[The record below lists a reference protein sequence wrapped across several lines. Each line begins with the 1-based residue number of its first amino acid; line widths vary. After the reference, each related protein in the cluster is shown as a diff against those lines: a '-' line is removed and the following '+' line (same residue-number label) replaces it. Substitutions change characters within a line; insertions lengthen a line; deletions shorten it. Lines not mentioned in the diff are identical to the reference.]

1 MRVGIVGLQH
11 ETNTFI
17 EAPTGMD
24 AFRGNLLAAG
34 DSLRDAVAG
43 SKHELGGFFAGLAEA
58 GVTAV
63 PLFGARALPYGLVA
77 ADAYAELKRRLLAE
91 IRSQLPLD
99 GLLVA
104 PHGAAVSEEVPDM
117 DGDWLHAVR
126 TLVGADVPIV
136 ATGDPHANLSERMA
150 DAVDAIVAYR
160 TNPHVDQRDRGL
172 EAARLVVGR
181 LQGTVTPCMAAVF
194 PPVAIS
200 IDKQCTD
207 ETPLRALVERIEA
220 VRERP
225 DILTASLW
233 LGFPYADVAEMGS
246 AVTVVA
252 NGDPS
257 AAKRAAD
264 EIALA
269 LWDMRDELQADLP
282 GVSDAVDRADRL
294 PPPVCLLDVG
304 DNVGGGSAGD
314 GTALAAELH
323 RRGAGSAFVCIYD
336 PESVAAAETAGRDA
350 VLSLRIG
357 GKTDRLHGE
366 TLAIDC
372 RILDVFDGRFF
383 EPEVRHGG
391 VHHYD
396 QGRTAVVESTQG
408 IVIML
413 TSKRMVPFS
422 LHQLTDFGIDP
433 KTFRFIVAKGVNAP
447 LAAYREVCPSFVRV
461 DTPGSTA
468 ANMTA
473 FEYRHRRCPMFPFE
487 PDLRW
492 AP

>member
-1 MRVGIVGLQH
+1 MRVGIVALQH

-17 EAPTGMD
+17 DAPTGIG
-24 AFRGNLLAAG
+24 AFRGSLLAAG

-43 SKHELGGFFAGLAEA
+43 SQHELGGFFAGLEEAGAEA
-58 GVTAV
+58 I
-63 PLFGARALPYGLVA
+63 PLFGARAMPYGLVSA
-77 ADAYAELKRRLLAE
+77 EAYAELKHRLLAE
-91 IRSQLPLD
+91 IRSYLPLD

-104 PHGAAVSEEVPDM
+104 PHGAGVSRDVRDM
-117 DGDWLHAVR
+117 DGDWLQAVR
-126 TLVGADVPIV
+126 LLVGADVPII
-136 ATGDPHANLSERMA
+136 ATGDPHANLSERMV
-150 DAVDAIVAYR
+150 DAVDAIIAYR
-160 TNPHVDQRDRGL
+160 TNPHVDQRERGL
-172 EAARLVVGR
+172 EAARLLVGR
-181 LQGTVTPCMAAVF
+181 LNGTVSPRMAAAF
-194 PPVAIS
+194 PPLAIS

-207 ETPLRALVERIEA
+207 EPPLSALVERIEA
-220 VRERP
+220 VRVRP
-225 DILTASLW
+225 EILTASLW

-252 NGDPS
+252 NGDPW
-257 AAKRAAD
+257 AAEQAAG

-269 LWDMRDELQADLP
+269 LWNMRAELQVDLP
-282 GVSDAVDRADRL
+282 GVSDAVDRAERL
-294 PPPVCLLDVG
+294 ATPVCLLDVG
-304 DNVGGGSAGD
+304 DNVGGGSAAD

-323 RRGAGSAFVCIYD
+323 RRGAGKAFVCIYD
-336 PESVAAAETAGRDA
+336 PESVAAAQAAGRGA
-350 VLSLRIG
+350 VRTFRIG
-357 GKTDRLHGE
+357 GKTDRMHGE
-366 TLAIDC
+366 SLAIEC
-372 RILDVFDGRFF
+372 RVLDVFDGRFF
-383 EPEVRHGG
+383 EPEIRHGG

-396 QGRTAVVESTQG
+396 QGRTAVVASAAG
-408 IVIML
+408 LVVML

-433 KTFRFIVAKGVNAP
+433 KTFRYIVAKGVNAP

-473 FEYRHRRCPMFPFE
+473 FEYRHRRRPMFPFE

>member
-1 MRVGIVGLQH
+1 MRVGIVALQH

-17 EAPTGMD
+17 QAPTGID

-34 DSLRDAVAG
+34 EPLRDAVAG
-43 SKHELGGFFAGLAEA
+43 SQHELGGFLVGLEEA
-58 GVTAV
+58 RVEAV

-77 ADAYAELKRRLLAE
+77 AEAYAELKHRMLTE
-91 IRSQLPLD
+91 IRSHLPLD

-104 PHGAAVSEEVPDM
+104 PHGAAVSQNVRDV
-117 DGDWLHAVR
+117 DGDWLQAVR
-126 TLVGADVPIV
+126 ALVGTEVPIV
-136 ATGDPHANLSERMA
+136 ATGDPHANLSQRMA
-150 DAVDAIVAYR
+150 KEVDAIVAYR
-160 TNPHVDQRDRGL
+160 TNPHVDQWDRGV
-172 EAARLVVGR
+172 EAARLLVGR
-181 LQGTVTPCMAAVF
+181 LNGTAAPRMAAVF

-207 ETPLRALVERIEA
+207 EQPLSVLVERIEV

-225 DILTASLW
+225 EILTASLW

-252 NGDPS
+252 DGDS
-257 AAKRAAD
+257 LAAEQAAG
-264 EIALA
+264 EIAQA
-269 LWDMRDELQADLP
+269 LWDMRAALQVDLP
-282 GVSDAVDRADRL
+282 GVAAAADRAERL
-294 PPPVCLLDVG
+294 EPPVCLLDVG
-304 DNVGGGSAGD
+304 DNVGGGSAAD
-314 GTALAAELH
+314 GTALAAELA
-323 RRGAGSAFVCIYD
+323 RRGSGKAFVCIYD
-336 PESVAAAETAGRDA
+336 PESVAAAEAAGRGA
-350 VLSLRIG
+350 VRTFRVG

-366 TLAIDC
+366 TLEVEC
-372 RILDVFDGRFF
+372 RVLDLCDGRFH

-396 QGRTAVVESTQG
+396 QGRTAVVESRTG
-408 IVIML
+408 LVIML

-422 LHQLTDFGIDP
+422 LHQLTDFGIDS
-433 KTFRFIVAKGVNAP
+433 KAFRFIVAKGVNAP

-473 FEYRHRRCPMFPFE
+473 FEYRHRRRPMYPFE

-492 AP
+492 AT